1 MSRRKAINTKPT
13 APDGHFKSI
22 TIAKL
27 INYVMHNGQKTKA
40 EKIVYQ
46 AIQRLS
52 SKIKKNPTELF
63 EGIVE
68 NLKPLVEVKSRRV
81 GGATYQVPI
90 EVRPARS
97 LSLALKWL
105 FNAARSRKS
114 HHTMADKLCNEL
126 ADAYNKKGIAYKR
139 REDMHKSAEANK
151 AFSHYRW

>member
-105 FNAARSRKS
+105 VNAARSRKS
-114 HHTMADKLCNEL
+114 HHTMADKLSNEL

>member
-1 MSRRKAINTKPT
+1 MSRRKVTNAKPIT
-13 APDGHFKSI
+13 PDGCFKSI
-22 TIAKL
+22 IIAKF
-27 INYVMHNGQKTKA
+27 INYVMYNGQKTKA
-40 EKIVYQ
+40 EQIVYQ

-105 FNAARSRKS
+105 VSAARSRKS
-114 HHTMADKLCNEL
+114 HHSMVDRLFTEL
-126 ADAYNKKGIAYKR
+126 ADAYNKKGVAYKR
-139 REDMHKSAEANK
+139 REDTHKAAEANK

>member
-1 MSRRKAINTKPT
+1 MSRRKAINGKLI
-13 APDGHFKSI
+13 APDGYFKSV

-27 INYVMHNGQKTKA
+27 INYVMCSGQKSKA
-40 EKIVYQ
+40 ERIVYQ

-52 SKIKKNPTELF
+52 SKIKKNPIELF
-63 EGIVE
+63 ESIVE
-68 NLKPLVEVKSRRV
+68 NLKPLAEVKSRRV
-81 GGATYQVPI
+81 GGATYQIPI

-105 FNAARSRKS
+105 VDAARSRKS
-114 HHTMADKLCNEL
+114 HRTMIDRLCNEL